1 MVVDMFRFLV
11 FIIFLIN
18 VLAEDVKIVS
28 LDIGDLRGEK
38 YWQGDFYEFY
48 GVPYATAPTGRDK
61 FKAPLPVKPWKG
73 IKDAKDQYISC
84 EQIYLLE
91 DDSDEEVI
99 LDGVEDCLTM
109 NLFVPKVASQD
120 NLVPVLVYIHSGAYS
135 GGNGNMA
142 KFNFLARHDIL
153 VVSFNYRLGFKGFA
167 CLGTEEIPGNAAL
180 KDQLAALKFINKY
193 ISKFGGDPKKVTLA
207 GFSVGASMAEILAL
221 SKSTNGLI
229 DKLILE
235 SGSALSPFAVNRDPI
250 NTAKNLAIS
259 IGYNNTEKIEDLN
272 EFLLNAPIK
281 DLAVK
286 SKNFYLTN
294 STFGLAPCIENV
306 IGNTEPILTES
317 PLIIFHKGDYE
328 KIPVLTGFSNMEG
341 ISRTIK
347 FDEWSDLMNEKFA
360 DFLPADLAFD
370 NDKSRDDF
378 IDKIKKYYFKD
389 EEVTHN
395 TVQGYIDYFSDSM
408 FKYGIM
414 KSAKLHAMKSTR
426 PVFLYEFS
434 YVGKLSFKHYFMDR
448 ITGASHRD
456 QTSYLL
462 DFFEFTN
469 EAKDMDTRDRMT
481 AMWSDFVKY
490 ENPTAY
496 ESLLIEEKWPKY
508 TNDREGYMEIGSD
521 LKTKKDLFANEF
533 KLWDEV
539 YEKYY
544 WHPTP
549 LVSKKPV
556 NKK

>member
-1 MVVDMFRFLV
+1 
-11 FIIFLIN
+11 
-18 VLAEDVKIVS
+18 
-28 LDIGDLRGEK
+28 
-38 YWQGDFYEFY
+38 
-48 GVPYATAPTGRDK
+48 
-61 FKAPLPVKPWKG
+61 
-73 IKDAKDQYISC
+73 
-84 EQIYLLE
+84 
-91 DDSDEEVI
+91 
-99 LDGVEDCLTM
+99 LTM
-109 NLFVPKVASQD
+109 NLFVPKVANED

-135 GGNGNMA
+135 GGSGNMA
-142 KFNFLARHDIL
+142 KFNYLARHDIL
-153 VVSFNYRLGFKGFA
+153 VVSLNYRLGFKGFA

-221 SKSTNGLI
+221 SKATNGLI

-259 IGYNNTEKIEDLN
+259 MGYNNTEKIEDLN

-306 IGNTEPILTES
+306 IGTAEPILTES

-370 NDKSRDDF
+370 NDKSRGDF
-378 IDKIKKYYFKD
+378 INKVKKYYFKD
-389 EEVTHN
+389 EEVTHD

-414 KSAKLHAMKSTR
+414 KSAKLHAMKSKK

-434 YVGKLSFKHYFMDR
+434 YVGRLSFKHYFMDR
-448 ITGASHRD
+448 IKGASHRD

-469 EAKDMDTRDRMT
+469 EADDMNTRDRMT
-481 AMWSDFVKY
+481 AMWSDFVQY
-490 ENPTAY
+490 EDPTAY
-496 ESLLIEEKWPKY
+496 ESLLIDLKWPKY
-508 TNDREGYMEIGSD
+508 TNDKQDFLEIGNT
-521 LKTKKDLFANEF
+521 LKKKKDLFQNEF
-533 KLWDEV
+533 RLWDEV

-544 WHPTP
+544 WHPMP
-549 LVSKKPV
+549 VVAKKTV